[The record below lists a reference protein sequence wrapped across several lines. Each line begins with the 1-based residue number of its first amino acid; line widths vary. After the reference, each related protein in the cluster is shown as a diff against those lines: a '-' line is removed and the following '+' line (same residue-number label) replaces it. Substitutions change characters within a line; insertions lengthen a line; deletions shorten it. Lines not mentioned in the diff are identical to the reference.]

1 MNLKSWMKTEMD
13 FTLFRYPKRGMPLLA
28 MVLLLALIMLP
39 VQGALAAA
47 HVLKSLEYNPAP
59 GDGAELRLT
68 FDGPA
73 PAPKSFA
80 ITNPARITLDF
91 PATQSQLQ
99 RRYFQFGSGVARSV
113 NAAQARD
120 RTRIVVNLAQM
131 MDYQTFADGNT
142 LVLKLTPK
150 SPPAVVPAVEVTNG
164 NQARYTPA
172 PTHAAYADSRTT
184 DLTGYSIT
192 NIDFRRG
199 AGGAGRV
206 LITLSDTRIPVD
218 IEEQGSKI
226 VVKLKG
232 AGLAP
237 GLQRRMDV
245 TDFATPV
252 TTIDAKSSGSQAT
265 IIISATGEF
274 SQIAYQS
281 GNTYTVEVRPVKKN
295 ALATHKKKEVTYSG
309 ERLSLNFQS
318 IEVRS
323 VLQLIADF
331 TGLNIVVSDQVRGEI
346 TLRLKDVPWDQAL
359 AIILR
364 TQGLDK
370 RQQGNVL
377 YIDKAEN
384 IRRHEKEELQAT
396 VDVQERVPLK
406 TEIITLNYADATEM
420 AHLLKSGSGK
430 NSILSDRGSVTI
442 DKRTNSLLV
451 QDTPSKLDE
460 IRALITK
467 LDVSVKQ
474 VMIETRIVTASD
486 KFTHELGVAFSGGN
500 QSANAS
506 GTLGGDFD
514 VSLGA
519 NNPAGTVGLK
529 LTKIPLGAQLDLELS
544 AAQVED
550 QAEII
555 ANPRII
561 TSNKRKARIEQG
573 VEIPYQEAT
582 SSGATN
588 TAFKKAVLS
597 LEVVPHITKD
607 NRINLELVV
616 SRDSVGAIFN
626 GVPSIDTREVETQVL
641 VRNGQT
647 IVLGGIFEETRAK
660 NKASIP
666 FFGDLPL
673 VGKLFRHDINRNDKS
688 ELLIFVTPKII
699 DADLDL
705 P

>member
-1 MNLKSWMKTEMD
+1 MKTQQSMTTKKD
-13 FTLFRYPKRGMPLLA
+13 FSPPRSRAVRLLTSVVA
-28 MVLLLALIMLP
+28 LLWFALSFSDAFA
-39 VQGALAAA
+39 ALYR
-47 HVLKSLEYNPAP
+47 LKSLDYQP
-59 GDGAELRLT
+59 GLENGAEIRLT

-73 PAPKSFA
+73 PTPKAFA
-80 ITNPARITLDF
+80 IANPARITLDF
-91 PATQSQLQ
+91 TDTQNQLPK
-99 RRYFQFGSGVARSV
+99 RYIRLSSGIARSV
-113 NAAQARD
+113 SAAQARD
-120 RTRIVVNLAQM
+120 RTRLVVNLARM
-131 MDYQTFADGNT
+131 ADYEAYPEGNE
-142 LVLKLTPK
+142 LVLKLSPK
-150 SPPAVVPAVEVTNG
+150 AVQPVIPVSEVTDG
-164 NQARYTPA
+164 RTPVD
-172 PTHAAYADSRTT
+172 PPPSHATYERMTQGDV
-184 DLTGYSIT
+184 TGYSVT
-192 NIDFRRG
+192 NIDFRRS
-199 AGGAGRV
+199 ADGAGRV
-206 LITLSDTRIPVD
+206 LIKFSDSRIPVD
-218 IEEQGSKI
+218 IQQQGSK
-226 VVKLKG
+226 VVVNIKG

-252 TTIDAKSSGSQAT
+252 TTIDAKSSGSQAS
-265 IIISATGEF
+265 IVIAAHGEF

-281 GNTYTVEVRPVKKN
+281 GNTYTVEIRPVKRGQ
-295 ALATHKKKEVTYSG
+295 ASARKKKEITYTG

-331 TGLNIVVSDQVRGEI
+331 TGLNIVVSDQVQGEI

-396 VDVQERVPLK
+396 VDVQQRVPLR
-406 TEIITLNYADATEM
+406 TEIIPLNYADAREM
-420 AHLLKSGSGK
+420 STLLKSGSSG
-430 NSILSDRGSVTI
+430 NSILSDRGSVSI

-451 QDTPSKLDE
+451 QDTPAKLDE

-467 LDVSVKQ
+467 LDIPVKQ
-474 VMIETRIVTASD
+474 VLIETRIVTASD
-486 KFTHELGVAFSGGN
+486 KFTHELGAAFS
-500 QSANAS
+500 AS
-506 GTLGGDFD
+506 NRDAQLNGELTGDFD
-514 VSLGA
+514 VGLGA
-519 NNPAGTVGLK
+519 NSPAGAVGLK
-529 LTKIPLGAQLDLELS
+529 LTKLPLGAQLDLELS

-573 VEIPYQEAT
+573 VEIPYEEAT

-588 TAFKKAVLS
+588 IAFKKAVLS

-607 NRINLELVV
+607 HQVNLDLRV

-626 GVPSIDTREVETQVL
+626 GVPSIDTREVETH
-641 VRNGQT
+641 VRVKNGQT
-647 IVLGGIFEETRAK
+647 IVLGGIFEETKAK
-660 NKASIP
+660 NKRSVP
-666 FFGDLPL
+666 FFGDLP
-673 VGKLFRHDINRNDKS
+673 VIGRLFRKNSDRNDKS
-688 ELLIFVTPKII
+688 ELLIFVTPKIV
-699 DADLDL
+699 DSSLDSE
-705 P
+705 